1 MKYEINSF
9 VILCIFMREI
19 VFSMEA
25 KVERAQFV
33 LIDSDVHRRAKIA
46 HELTN
51 LASYVIP
58 LEHYSE
64 LTQCW
69 PKDAVLL
76 VEDAGGAVDSLCRL
90 MHMHHKDLPFVAFS
104 ADASPQRRS
113 AALLKGAGAYLP
125 WPCGAEELKST
136 LLSVATAHS
145 AKAPA
150 TSGEPESVFPQLA
163 SNVIQPQEDAGL
175 RQMRELWRA
184 SNESHAPQAY
194 AE

>member
-1 MKYEINSF
+1 M
-9 VILCIFMREI
+9 
-19 VFSMEA
+19 
-25 KVERAQFV
+25 ERAQVV
-33 LIDSDVHRRAKIA
+33 LIDGDVHRRARIA
-46 HELTN
+46 YELTN

-64 LTQCW
+64 LTQYW
-69 PKDAVLL
+69 PRDAVLL
-76 VEDAGGAVDSLCRL
+76 VEDSGGTVDSLCRL
-90 MHMHHKDLPFVAFS
+90 LKMHQKDLPFVAFS

-136 LLSVATAHS
+136 LLSVAAAHS

-150 TSGEPESVFPQLA
+150 TSEPESVFPQLA
-163 SNVIQPQEDAGL
+163 PSVIQPQEDAGL